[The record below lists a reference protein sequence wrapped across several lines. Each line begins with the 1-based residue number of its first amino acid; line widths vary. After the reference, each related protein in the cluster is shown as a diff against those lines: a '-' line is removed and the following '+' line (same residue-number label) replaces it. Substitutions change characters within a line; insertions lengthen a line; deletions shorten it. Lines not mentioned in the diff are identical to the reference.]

1 MYPIYDRSGVDD
13 DTPRP
18 LAQSAAPSPSA
29 RSAPLACEVLV
40 CHAGTCRQA
49 GAEAVLTEIEELV
62 NASGGSDYCTVRQSG
77 CLGYCSEAPNAVVRQ
92 KLSRSGTT
100 VHMRLRSME
109 ASAKVAERATGTKL
123 ALLDGPANGRLQELR
138 LARARQHAVS
148 ACHWNAALN
157 GLAERAAQ
165 RPALRAELTALLA
178 RAGFPDATLAT
189 MSSNQALPAGA
200 WPRLAV
206 GGAMPSAIESYSLW
220 SVQGVTPVSQH
231 SAIFHLTSADRKR
244 GTPHPRGNGRLPV
257 PVTWH
262 VTLQA
267 SHSGQAEPRAPTPAA
282 SPYPSSHSR
291 AASQAR
297 RCGARGAQGSGPAVR
312 KPPVGLGC
320 PALAAPS
327 GRFRHC
333 ELM

>member
-13 DTPRP
+13 DLPRP
-18 LAQSAAPSPSA
+18 LAQSGTAPSP
-29 RSAPLACEVLV
+29 RTSAPQASEVLV
-40 CHAGTCRQA
+40 CHAGTCRRA
-49 GAEAVLTEIEELV
+49 GAEAVLAEIEELV

-92 KLSRSGTT
+92 KRSGNS

-109 ASAKVAERATGTKL
+109 ATAKVAERVTGS
-123 ALLDGPANGRLQELR
+123 ALVDGPANGRLEELR

-148 ACHWNAALN
+148 LSHWNAALN

-165 RPALRAELTALLA
+165 RPALRAELAALLA

-189 MSSNQALPAGA
+189 MSSNQALPASA

-206 GGAMPSAIESYSLW
+206 GGAMPSAIESYSQW
-220 SVQGVTPVSQH
+220 SVEGVTPVSRH
-231 SAIFHLTSADRKR
+231 SAIFSLRSDDRRR

-262 VTLQA
+262 VTLL
-267 SHSGQAEPRAPTPAA
+267 AEVGPNAEGPLPWVEREYTPV
-282 SPYPSSHSR
+282 SSAKHE
-291 AASQAR
+291 
-297 RCGARGAQGSGPAVR
+297 P
-312 KPPVGLGC
+312 
-320 PALAAPS
+320 
-327 GRFRHC
+327 
-333 ELM
+333 